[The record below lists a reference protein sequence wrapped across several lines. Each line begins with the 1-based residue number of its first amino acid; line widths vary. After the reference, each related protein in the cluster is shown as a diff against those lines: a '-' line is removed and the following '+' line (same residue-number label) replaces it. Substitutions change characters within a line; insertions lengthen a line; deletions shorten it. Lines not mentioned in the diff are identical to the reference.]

1 MASSAKQQLL
11 KDLSDPLRRLSSLYK
26 IKRASDG
33 AVIPFVPRAE
43 QQRVY
48 DMIFREGCKRLIIL
62 KARRLGMSTAI
73 DLLLA
78 DQILFSE
85 GVQASIVDQTA
96 SDAERKLSTI
106 VKVAIEHLPE
116 PIRKRYEFVRDSG
129 SVIELTQNKDAPSAL
144 FAGLRARGGTNNW
157 LHLSEWGVIQADDPR
172 RSEEILTGAIPSAE
186 HGRII
191 VETTWK
197 GGRGGHL
204 WEIVKTALET
214 PEEAKTDKD
223 WRVVF
228 FPWWKDPTYV
238 VEGDVST
245 INPATAQYL
254 DEMQAQTGYAFTPQQ
269 RLWYDRQA
277 RDLGLFIFR
286 EFPTTID
293 ECFKSPVEGA
303 IYAGELDKLRASGA
317 ISAFKYDN
325 STLVHTAWDLGSPVN
340 TVVWYFQVI
349 RGNEIRVIDCD
360 LDLDLTPV
368 QRVAH
373 MQAKGYPLGHH
384 VLPHDAAATRTSGKA
399 DAQVYT
405 EAGLANVRVLPRTHD
420 IWIGINACL
429 QMFPRFSFRLPAC
442 ERGLDALAN
451 YAYKRS
457 SATGIVVNEPVH
469 NWASHAAD
477 ALRMIAEAEMA
488 GMLKTGFAPR
498 QPTVV
503 TTGIRDLDFNRRTI
517 VRR

>member
-1 MASSAKQQLL
+1 MSSTN
-11 KDLSDPLRRLSSLYK
+11 DLANPLWRLRNLYH
-26 IKRASDG
+26 IKRADDG
-33 AVIPFVPRAE
+33 RIIKFAPRAE

-48 DMIFREGCKRLIIL
+48 DMLFKEGVKRLIIL
-62 KARRLGMSTAI
+62 KARRLGMSTAL
-73 DLLLA
+73 DVLLT
-78 DQILFSE
+78 DQMLWNAGTQCSL
-85 GVQASIVDQTA
+85 VDQTA
-96 SDAERKLSTI
+96 ADAERKLATI
-106 VKVAIEHLPE
+106 AKVAVDNLPSGTLQHIE
-116 PIRKRYEFVRDSG
+116 RVRDSG
-129 SVIELTQNKDAPSAL
+129 SILEVSVAGNAASSF

-191 VETTWK
+191 IETTWK

-204 WEIVKTALET
+204 WEIVKGALET
-214 PEEAKTDKD
+214 PEAAKTDKD

-238 VEGDVST
+238 VEGDVAT
-245 INPATAQYL
+245 ISPAISQYL
-254 DEMQAQTGYAFTPQQ
+254 DQMQSQTGHTFSDQQ
-269 RLWYDRQA
+269 RLWYDRQS

-286 EFPTTID
+286 EFPTTLD

-317 ISAFKYDN
+317 ISAFKTDN

-340 TVVWYFQVI
+340 TVVWYFQI
-349 RGNEIRVIDCD
+349 IGGNEIRVIDCD
-360 LDLDLTPV
+360 MDLDMTPV
-368 QRVAH
+368 QRVGH
-373 MQAKGYPLGHH
+373 MLAKGYSYGAHF
-384 VLPHDAAATRTSGKA
+384 LPHDAAATRTSGKA

-477 ALRMIAEAEMA
+477 ALRMIAEAEMS
-488 GMLKTGFAPR
+488 GMLKTGFAKPR
-498 QPTVV
+498 PTVV

>member
-1 MASSAKQQLL
+1 MSSTN
-11 KDLSDPLRRLSSLYK
+11 DLANPLWRLRNLYH
-26 IKRASDG
+26 IKRADDG
-33 AVIPFVPRAE
+33 RIIKFAPRAE

-48 DMIFREGCKRLIIL
+48 DMLFKEGVKRLIIL
-62 KARRLGMSTAI
+62 KARRLGMSTAL
-73 DLLLA
+73 DVLLT
-78 DQILFSE
+78 DQMLWNAGTQCSL
-85 GVQASIVDQTA
+85 VDQTA
-96 SDAERKLSTI
+96 ADAERKLATI
-106 VKVAIEHLPE
+106 AKVAVDNLPSGTLQHIE
-116 PIRKRYEFVRDSG
+116 RVRDSG
-129 SVIELTQNKDAPSAL
+129 SILEVSVAGNAASSF

-191 VETTWK
+191 IETTWK

-204 WEIVKTALET
+204 WEIVKGALET
-214 PEEAKTDKD
+214 PEAAKTDKD

-228 FPWWKDPTYV
+228 FPWWRDPTYV

-245 INPATAQYL
+245 ISPAISQYL
-254 DEMQAQTGYAFTPQQ
+254 DNMEQTTGHTFSPQQ
-269 RLWYDRQA
+269 RLWYDRQS
-277 RDLGLFIFR
+277 RDLGLFIYR
-286 EFPTTID
+286 EFPTTLD

-317 ISAFKYDN
+317 ISAFKTDN

-349 RGNEIRVIDCD
+349 GGNEIRVIDCD
-360 LDLDLTPV
+360 MDLDMTPV
-368 QRVAH
+368 QRVGH
-373 MQAKGYPLGHH
+373 MLAKGYSYGAHF
-384 VLPHDAAATRTSGKA
+384 LPHDAAATRTSGKA
-399 DAQVYT
+399 DAQVYA

-477 ALRMIAEAEMA
+477 ALRMIAEADMC
-488 GMLKTGFAPR
+488 GMLKTGFAKPR
-498 QPTVV
+498 PTVV

>member
-1 MASSAKQQLL
+1 VTTDDLANPLWRLRNLYHIKQ
-11 KDLSDPLRRLSSLYK
+11 
-26 IKRASDG
+26 ASDG
-33 AVIPFVPRAE
+33 RIIKFAPRPE

-48 DMIFREGCKRLIIL
+48 DMLFKEGVKRLIIL
-62 KARRLGMSTAI
+62 KARRLGMSTAL
-73 DLLLA
+73 DVLLT
-78 DQILFSE
+78 DQMLWNAGTQCSL
-85 GVQASIVDQTA
+85 VDQTA
-96 SDAERKLSTI
+96 ADAERKLATI
-106 VKVAIEHLPE
+106 AKVALDNLPPVALQCIE
-116 PIRKRYEFVRDSG
+116 KVRDSG
-129 SVIELTQNKDAPSAL
+129 SILEVSVAGEAASSF

-191 VETTWK
+191 IETTWK

-204 WEIVKTALET
+204 WDIVKGALET

-228 FPWWKDPTYV
+228 FPWWRDPTYV

-245 INPATAQYL
+245 ISPAISQYL
-254 DEMQAQTGYAFTPQQ
+254 DNMEQTTGHTFTPQQ
-269 RLWYDRQA
+269 RLWYDRQS

-286 EFPTTID
+286 EFPTTLD

-303 IYAGELDKLRASGA
+303 IYAGEMDKLRASGA

-349 RGNEIRVIDCD
+349 RGNEVRVIDCD
-360 LDLDLTPV
+360 MDLDMTPV
-368 QRVAH
+368 QRVGH
-373 MQAKGYPLGHH
+373 MLAKGYSYGAHF
-384 VLPHDAAATRTSGKA
+384 LPHDAAATRTSGKA

-488 GMLKTGFAPR
+488 GMLKTGFATPR
-498 QPTVV
+498 PTVV
-503 TTGIRDLDFNRRTI
+503 TTGIRDLDWNRRTV

>member
-1 MASSAKQQLL
+1 MAIAP
-11 KDLSDPLRRLSSLYK
+11 DLANPLWRLRNLYH
-26 IKRASDG
+26 IKRADDG
-33 AVIPFVPRAE
+33 RIIKFAPRAE

-48 DMIFREGCKRLIIL
+48 DMLFKEGVKRLIIL
-62 KARRLGMSTAI
+62 KARRLGMSTAL
-73 DLLLA
+73 DVLLT
-78 DQILFSE
+78 DQMLWNAGTQCSL
-85 GVQASIVDQTA
+85 VDQTA
-96 SDAERKLSTI
+96 ADAERKLATI
-106 VKVAIEHLPE
+106 AKVAVDNLPSGTLQHIE
-116 PIRKRYEFVRDSG
+116 RVRDSG
-129 SVIELTQNKDAPSAL
+129 SILEVSVAGNAASSF

-191 VETTWK
+191 IETTWK

-204 WEIVKTALET
+204 WEIVKGALET
-214 PEEAKTDKD
+214 PEAAKTDKD

-245 INPATAQYL
+245 ISPAISQYL
-254 DEMQAQTGYAFTPQQ
+254 DNMEQTTGHTFSPQQ
-269 RLWYDRQA
+269 RLWYDRQS

-286 EFPTTID
+286 EFPTTLD

-317 ISAFKYDN
+317 ISAFKTDN

-349 RGNEIRVIDCD
+349 GGNEIRVIDCD
-360 LDLDLTPV
+360 MDMDMTPV
-368 QRVAH
+368 QRVGH
-373 MQAKGYPLGHH
+373 MLAKGYSYGAHF
-384 VLPHDAAATRTSGKA
+384 LPHDAAATRTSGKA

-477 ALRMIAEAEMA
+477 ALRMIAEADMS
-488 GMLKTGFAPR
+488 GMLKTGFAKPR
-498 QPTVV
+498 PTVV
-503 TTGIRDLDFNRRTI
+503 TTGIRDIDWSRRTL

>member
-1 MASSAKQQLL
+1 VTTDDLANPLWRLRNLYHIKQ
-11 KDLSDPLRRLSSLYK
+11 
-26 IKRASDG
+26 ASDG
-33 AVIPFVPRAE
+33 RIIKFAPRPE

-48 DMIFREGCKRLIIL
+48 DMLFKEGVKRLIIL
-62 KARRLGMSTAI
+62 KARRLGMSTAL
-73 DLLLA
+73 DVLLT
-78 DQILFSE
+78 DQMLWNAGTQCSL
-85 GVQASIVDQTA
+85 VDQTA
-96 SDAERKLSTI
+96 ADAERKLATI
-106 VKVAIEHLPE
+106 AKVALDNLPPVALQCIE
-116 PIRKRYEFVRDSG
+116 KVRDSG
-129 SVIELTQNKDAPSAL
+129 SILEVSVAGEAASSF

-204 WEIVKTALET
+204 WDIVKGALET
-214 PEEAKTDKD
+214 PEAAKTDKD

-238 VEGDVST
+238 VEGDVAT
-245 INPATAQYL
+245 ISPAISQYL
-254 DEMQAQTGYAFTPQQ
+254 DQMQSQTGHTFSDQQ
-269 RLWYDRQA
+269 RLWYDRQS

-286 EFPTTID
+286 EFPTTLD

-303 IYAGELDKLRASGA
+303 LYAGELDKLRASGA
-317 ISAFKYDN
+317 ISAFKTDN

-349 RGNEIRVIDCD
+349 GGNEIRVIDCD
-360 LDLDLTPV
+360 MDLDMTPV
-368 QRVAH
+368 QRVGH
-373 MQAKGYPLGHH
+373 MLAKGYSYGAHF
-384 VLPHDAAATRTSGKA
+384 LPHDAAATRTSGKA

-488 GMLKTGFAPR
+488 GMLKTGFAKPR
-498 QPTVV
+498 PTVV
-503 TTGIRDLDFNRRTI
+503 TTGIRELDFTRRTI

>member
-1 MASSAKQQLL
+1 VTTDDLANPLWRLRNLYHIKQ
-11 KDLSDPLRRLSSLYK
+11 
-26 IKRASDG
+26 ASDG
-33 AVIPFVPRAE
+33 RIIKFAPRPE

-48 DMIFREGCKRLIIL
+48 DMLFKEGVKRLIIL
-62 KARRLGMSTAI
+62 KARRLGMSTAL
-73 DLLLA
+73 DVLLT
-78 DQILFSE
+78 DQMLWNAGTQCSL
-85 GVQASIVDQTA
+85 VDQTA
-96 SDAERKLSTI
+96 ADAERKLATI
-106 VKVAIEHLPE
+106 AKVALDNLPPVALQCIE
-116 PIRKRYEFVRDSG
+116 KVRDSG
-129 SVIELTQNKDAPSAL
+129 SILEVSVAGEAASSF

-191 VETTWK
+191 IETTWK

-204 WEIVKTALET
+204 WEIVKGALET
-214 PEEAKTDKD
+214 PEAAKTDKD

-228 FPWWKDPTYV
+228 FPWWKDETYR
-238 VEGDVST
+238 VEGDVAT
-245 INPATAQYL
+245 ISPAISAYL
-254 DEMQAQTGYAFTPQQ
+254 DNMEQTTGHTFTPQQ
-269 RLWYDRQA
+269 RLWYDRQS

-286 EFPTTID
+286 EFPTTLD

-317 ISAFKYDN
+317 ISAFKTDN

-349 RGNEIRVIDCD
+349 GGNEIRVIDCD
-360 LDLDLTPV
+360 MDMDMTPV
-368 QRVAH
+368 QRVGH
-373 MQAKGYPLGHH
+373 MLAKGYSYGAHF
-384 VLPHDAAATRTSGKA
+384 LPHDAAATRTSGKA

-477 ALRMIAEAEMA
+477 ALRMIAEADMC
-488 GMLKTGFAPR
+488 GMLKTGFAKPR
-498 QPTVV
+498 PTVV

>member
-1 MASSAKQQLL
+1 MTTDDLANPLWRLRNLYHIKQAT
-11 KDLSDPLRRLSSLYK
+11 DGRI
-26 IKRASDG
+26 IKFA
-33 AVIPFVPRAE
+33 PRPE

-48 DMIFREGCKRLIIL
+48 DMLFKEGVKRLIIL
-62 KARRLGMSTAI
+62 KARRLGMSTAL
-73 DLLLA
+73 DVLLT
-78 DQILFSE
+78 DQMLWNAGTQCSL
-85 GVQASIVDQTA
+85 VDQTA
-96 SDAERKLSTI
+96 ADAERKLATI
-106 VKVAIEHLPE
+106 AKVALDNLPPVALQCIE
-116 PIRKRYEFVRDSG
+116 KVRDSG
-129 SVIELTQNKDAPSAL
+129 SILEVSVAGEAASSF

-204 WEIVKTALET
+204 WEIVKGALET
-214 PEEAKTDKD
+214 PEAAKTDKD

-228 FPWWKDPTYV
+228 FPWWRDPTYV

-245 INPATAQYL
+245 ISPAISAYL
-254 DEMQAQTGYAFTPQQ
+254 DNMEQTTGHTFTPQQ
-269 RLWYDRQA
+269 RLWYDRQS

-286 EFPTTID
+286 EFPTTLD

-317 ISAFKYDN
+317 ISAFKTDN

-349 RGNEIRVIDCD
+349 GGNEVRVIDCD
-360 LDLDLTPV
+360 MDMDMTPV
-368 QRVAH
+368 QRVGH
-373 MQAKGYPLGHH
+373 MLAKGYSYGAHF
-384 VLPHDAAATRTSGKA
+384 LPHDAAATRTSGKA

-488 GMLKTGFAPR
+488 GMLKTGFAKPR
-498 QPTVV
+498 PTVV
-503 TTGIRDLDFNRRTI
+503 TTGIRELDFTRRTI

>member
-1 MASSAKQQLL
+1 MSSTN
-11 KDLSDPLRRLSSLYK
+11 DLANPLWRLRNLYH
-26 IKRASDG
+26 IKRADDG
-33 AVIPFVPRAE
+33 RIIKFEPRPE

-48 DMIFREGCKRLIIL
+48 DMLFKEGVKRLIIL
-62 KARRLGMSTAI
+62 KARRLGMSTAL
-73 DLLLA
+73 DVLLT
-78 DQILFSE
+78 DQMLWNAGTQCSL
-85 GVQASIVDQTA
+85 VDQTA
-96 SDAERKLSTI
+96 ADAERKLATI
-106 VKVAIEHLPE
+106 AKVAVDNLPSGTLQHVE
-116 PIRKRYEFVRDSG
+116 RVRDSG
-129 SVIELTQNKDAPSAL
+129 SILEVSVAGNVASSF

-204 WEIVKTALET
+204 WEIVKSALET

-228 FPWWKDPTYV
+228 FPWWRDPTYV

-245 INPATAQYL
+245 ISPAISQYL
-254 DEMQAQTGYAFTPQQ
+254 DEMERTTGHTFTPQQ
-269 RLWYDRQA
+269 RLWYDRQQ
-277 RDLGLFIFR
+277 RQLGLFIFR
-286 EFPTTID
+286 EFPTTLD

-303 IYAGELDKLRASGA
+303 IYAAELDKLRASGA

-349 RGNEIRVIDCD
+349 KGNEIRVIDCD
-360 LDLDLTPV
+360 VDLDLTPV
-368 QRVAH
+368 QRVGH
-373 MQAKGYPLGHH
+373 MLAKGYAYGAHY
-384 VLPHDAAATRTSGKA
+384 LPHDAAATRTSGKA

-488 GMLKTGFAPR
+488 GMLKTGFAKPR
-498 QPTVV
+498 PTVV
-503 TTGIRDLDFNRRTI
+503 TTGIRELDFTRRTI

>member
-1 MASSAKQQLL
+1 VTTD
-11 KDLSDPLRRLSSLYK
+11 DLANPLWRLRNLYH
-26 IKRASDG
+26 IKRADDG
-33 AVIPFVPRAE
+33 RIIRYEPRPE

-48 DMIFREGCKRLIIL
+48 DMLFKEGVKRLIIL
-62 KARRLGMSTAI
+62 KARRLGMSTAL
-73 DLLLA
+73 DVLLT
-78 DQILFSE
+78 DQMLWNAGTQCSL
-85 GVQASIVDQTA
+85 VDQTA
-96 SDAERKLSTI
+96 ADAERKLATI
-106 VKVAIEHLPE
+106 AKVALDNLPPVALQCIEKL
-116 PIRKRYEFVRDSG
+116 RDSG
-129 SVIELTQNKDAPSAL
+129 SILEVSVAGEAASSF

-204 WEIVKTALET
+204 WEIVKAALET

-228 FPWWKDPTYV
+228 FPWWKDETYR
-238 VEGDVST
+238 VEGDVAT
-245 INPATAQYL
+245 ISPAISAYL
-254 DEMQAQTGYAFTPQQ
+254 DGMEQTTGHTFSPQQ

-277 RDLGLFIFR
+277 RDLGLFIYR
-286 EFPTTID
+286 EFPTTLD

-360 LDLDLTPV
+360 MDLDLTPV

-384 VLPHDAAATRTSGKA
+384 FLPHDAAATRTSGKA

-420 IWIGINACL
+420 IWVGINACL

-457 SATGIVVNEPVH
+457 SATGIVVQEPVH

-488 GMLKTGFAPR
+488 GMLKTGFSKPK
-498 QPTVV
+498 PTVV
-503 TTGIRDLDFNRRTI
+503 LTGMREIDWTRRTV

>member
-1 MASSAKQQLL
+1 VAIAP
-11 KDLSDPLRRLSSLYK
+11 DLANPLWRLRNLYH
-26 IKRASDG
+26 IKRADDG
-33 AVIPFVPRAE
+33 RIIKFAPRAE

-48 DMIFREGCKRLIIL
+48 DMLFKEGVKRLIIL
-62 KARRLGMSTAI
+62 KARRLGMSTAL
-73 DLLLA
+73 DVLLT
-78 DQILFSE
+78 DQMLWNAGTQCSL
-85 GVQASIVDQTA
+85 VDQTA
-96 SDAERKLSTI
+96 ADAERKLATI
-106 VKVAIEHLPE
+106 AKVAVDNLPSGTLQHIE
-116 PIRKRYEFVRDSG
+116 RVRDSG
-129 SVIELTQNKDAPSAL
+129 SILEVSVAGNAASSF

-191 VETTWK
+191 IETTWK

-204 WEIVKTALET
+204 WEIVKGALET
-214 PEEAKTDKD
+214 PEAAKTDKD

-245 INPATAQYL
+245 VSPAISQYL
-254 DEMQAQTGYAFTPQQ
+254 DNMEQTTGHTFTPQQ
-269 RLWYDRQA
+269 RLWYDRQS

-286 EFPTTID
+286 EFPTTLD

-317 ISAFKYDN
+317 ISAFKTDN

-349 RGNEIRVIDCD
+349 GGNEIRVIDCD
-360 LDLDLTPV
+360 MDMDMTPV
-368 QRVAH
+368 QRVGH
-373 MQAKGYPLGHH
+373 MLAKGYSYGAHF
-384 VLPHDAAATRTSGKA
+384 LPHDAAATRTSGKA

-477 ALRMIAEAEMA
+477 ALRMIAEADMC
-488 GMLKTGFAPR
+488 GMLKTGFAKPR
-498 QPTVV
+498 PTVV

>member
-1 MASSAKQQLL
+1 VTTD
-11 KDLSDPLRRLSSLYK
+11 DLANPLWRLRNLYH
-26 IKRASDG
+26 IKRADDG
-33 AVIPFVPRAE
+33 RIIKFEPRPE

-48 DMIFREGCKRLIIL
+48 DMLFKEGVKRLIIL
-62 KARRLGMSTAI
+62 KARRLGMSTAL
-73 DLLLA
+73 DVLLT
-78 DQILFSE
+78 DQMLWNAGTQCSL
-85 GVQASIVDQTA
+85 VDQTA
-96 SDAERKLSTI
+96 ADAERKLATI
-106 VKVAIEHLPE
+106 AKIALDNLPPVALQCIE
-116 PIRKRYEFVRDSG
+116 KVRDSG
-129 SVIELTQNKDAPSAL
+129 SILEVSVAGEAASSF

-214 PEEAKTDKD
+214 PEADKTDKD
-223 WRVVF
+223 WRIVF
-228 FPWWKDPTYV
+228 FPWWKDPTYC
-238 VEGDVST
+238 VEGDVAT
-245 INPATAQYL
+245 ISPAIATYL
-254 DEMQAQTGYAFTPQQ
+254 DDMERTTGHTFTPQQ
-269 RLWYDRQA
+269 RLWYDRQQ
-277 RDLGLFIFR
+277 RQLGLFIFR
-286 EFPTTID
+286 EFPTTLD

-384 VLPHDAAATRTSGKA
+384 FLPHDAAATRTSGKA

-457 SATGIVVNEPVH
+457 SATGIVVNMPVH

-488 GMLKTGFAPR
+488 GMLKTGFAKPR
-498 QPTVV
+498 PTVV

>member
-1 MASSAKQQLL
+1 MTTD
-11 KDLSDPLRRLSSLYK
+11 DLANPLWRLRNLYH
-26 IKRASDG
+26 IKRADDG
-33 AVIPFVPRAE
+33 RIIKFAPRPE

-48 DMIFREGCKRLIIL
+48 DMLFKQGVKRLIIL
-62 KARRLGMSTAI
+62 KARRLGMSTAL
-73 DLLLA
+73 DVLLT
-78 DQILFSE
+78 DQMLWNAGTQCSL
-85 GVQASIVDQTA
+85 VDQTA
-96 SDAERKLSTI
+96 ADAERKLATI
-106 VKVAIEHLPE
+106 AKVALDNLPPVALQCIE
-116 PIRKRYEFVRDSG
+116 KVRDSG
-129 SVIELTQNKDAPSAL
+129 SILEVSVAGEAASSF

-191 VETTWK
+191 IETTWK

-204 WEIVKTALET
+204 WEIVKGALET
-214 PEEAKTDKD
+214 PEAAKTDKD

-238 VEGDVST
+238 VEGDVAT
-245 INPATAQYL
+245 ISPAISQYL
-254 DEMQAQTGYAFTPQQ
+254 DQMQSQTGHTFSDQQ
-269 RLWYDRQA
+269 RLWYDRQS

-286 EFPTTID
+286 EFPTTLD

-317 ISAFKYDN
+317 ISAFKTDN

-349 RGNEIRVIDCD
+349 GGNEIRVIDCD
-360 LDLDLTPV
+360 MDLDMTPV
-368 QRVAH
+368 QRVGH
-373 MQAKGYPLGHH
+373 MLAKGYSYGAHF
-384 VLPHDAAATRTSGKA
+384 LPHDAAATRTSGKA

-488 GMLKTGFAPR
+488 GMLKTGFAKPR
-498 QPTVV
+498 PTVV

>member
-1 MASSAKQQLL
+1 VTTD
-11 KDLSDPLRRLSSLYK
+11 DLANPLWRLRNLYH
-26 IKRASDG
+26 IKRADDG
-33 AVIPFVPRAE
+33 RIIKFAPRPE

-48 DMIFREGCKRLIIL
+48 DMLFKQGVKRLIIL
-62 KARRLGMSTAI
+62 KARRLGMSTAL
-73 DLLLA
+73 DVLLT
-78 DQILFSE
+78 DQMLWNAGTQCSL
-85 GVQASIVDQTA
+85 VDQTA
-96 SDAERKLSTI
+96 ADAERKLATI
-106 VKVAIEHLPE
+106 AKVALDNLPPVALQCIE
-116 PIRKRYEFVRDSG
+116 KVRDSG
-129 SVIELTQNKDAPSAL
+129 SILEVSVAGEAASSF

-191 VETTWK
+191 IETTWK

-204 WEIVKTALET
+204 WEIVKGALET
-214 PEEAKTDKD
+214 PEAAKTDKD

-238 VEGDVST
+238 VEGDVAT
-245 INPATAQYL
+245 ISPAISQYL
-254 DEMQAQTGYAFTPQQ
+254 DQMQSQTGHTFSDQQ
-269 RLWYDRQA
+269 RLWYDRQS

-286 EFPTTID
+286 EFPTTLD

-317 ISAFKYDN
+317 ISAFKTDN

-349 RGNEIRVIDCD
+349 GGNEIRVIDCD
-360 LDLDLTPV
+360 MDLDMTPV
-368 QRVAH
+368 QRVGH
-373 MQAKGYPLGHH
+373 MLAKGYSYGAHF
-384 VLPHDAAATRTSGKA
+384 LPHDAAATRTSGKA

-488 GMLKTGFAPR
+488 GMLKTGFAKPR
-498 QPTVV
+498 PTVV

>member
-1 MASSAKQQLL
+1 VTTD
-11 KDLSDPLRRLSSLYK
+11 DLANPLWRLRNLYH
-26 IKRASDG
+26 IKRADDG
-33 AVIPFVPRAE
+33 RIIKFAPRPE

-48 DMIFREGCKRLIIL
+48 DMLFKQGVKRLIIL
-62 KARRLGMSTAI
+62 KARRLGMSTAL
-73 DLLLA
+73 DVLLT
-78 DQILFSE
+78 DQMLWNAGTQCSL
-85 GVQASIVDQTA
+85 VDQTA
-96 SDAERKLSTI
+96 ADAERKLATI
-106 VKVAIEHLPE
+106 AKVALDNLPPVALQCIE
-116 PIRKRYEFVRDSG
+116 KVRDSG
-129 SVIELTQNKDAPSAL
+129 SILEVSVAGEAASSF

-191 VETTWK
+191 IETTWK

-204 WEIVKTALET
+204 WEIVKGALET
-214 PEEAKTDKD
+214 PEAAKTDKD

-238 VEGDVST
+238 VEGDVAT
-245 INPATAQYL
+245 ISPAISAYL
-254 DEMQAQTGYAFTPQQ
+254 DNMEQTTGHTFSPQQ
-269 RLWYDRQA
+269 RLWYDRQS

-286 EFPTTID
+286 EFPTTLD

-303 IYAGELDKLRASGA
+303 IYAGELDKIRASGA
-317 ISAFKYDN
+317 ISAFKTDN

-349 RGNEIRVIDCD
+349 GGNEIRVIDCD
-360 LDLDLTPV
+360 MDLDMTPV
-368 QRVAH
+368 QRVGH
-373 MQAKGYPLGHH
+373 MLAKGYSYGAHF
-384 VLPHDAAATRTSGKA
+384 LPHDAAATRTSGKA

-420 IWIGINACL
+420 VWIGINACL

-477 ALRMIAEAEMA
+477 ALRMIAEAEMS
-488 GMLKTGFAPR
+488 GMLKTGFAKPR
-498 QPTVV
+498 PTVV

>member
-1 MASSAKQQLL
+1 VTTD
-11 KDLSDPLRRLSSLYK
+11 DLANPLWRLRNLYH
-26 IKRASDG
+26 IKRADDG
-33 AVIPFVPRAE
+33 RIIQFQPRPE

-48 DMIFREGCKRLIIL
+48 DMLFKEGVKRLIIL
-62 KARRLGMSTAI
+62 KARRLGMSTAL
-73 DLLLA
+73 DVLLT
-78 DQILFSE
+78 DQMLWNAGTQCSL
-85 GVQASIVDQTA
+85 VDQTA
-96 SDAERKLSTI
+96 ADAERKLATI
-106 VKVAIEHLPE
+106 AKIALDNLPPVALQCIE
-116 PIRKRYEFVRDSG
+116 KVRDSG
-129 SVIELTQNKDAPSAL
+129 SILEVSVAGEAASSF

-157 LHLSEWGVIQADDPR
+157 LHLSEWGVIQADDPK

-204 WEIVKTALET
+204 WDIVKAALET

-223 WRVVF
+223 WRVLF
-228 FPWWKDPTYV
+228 FPWWKDETYR
-238 VEGDVST
+238 VEGDVAT
-245 INPATAQYL
+245 IAPAISAYL
-254 DEMQAQTGYAFTPQQ
+254 DGMEHTTGHKFSPQQ

-286 EFPTTID
+286 EFPTTLD

-317 ISAFKYDN
+317 ISAFRADN
-325 STLVHTAWDLGSPVN
+325 SSVVHTAWDLGSPVN

-349 RGNEIRVIDCD
+349 KGNEIRVIDCD
-360 LDLDLTPV
+360 MDLDLTPV

-373 MQAKGYPLGHH
+373 MQAKGYALGHH
-384 VLPHDAAATRTSGKA
+384 FLPHDAAATRTSGKA

-405 EAGLANVRVLPRTHD
+405 EAGLASLRVLPRTQD
-420 IWIGINACL
+420 IWVGINACL

-488 GMLKTGFAPR
+488 GMLKTGFSKPR
-498 QPTVV
+498 PTIV
-503 TTGIRDLDFNRRTI
+503 TTGIRDMDFSRRTV

>member
-1 MASSAKQQLL
+1 VTTD
-11 KDLSDPLRRLSSLYK
+11 DLANPLWRLRNLYH
-26 IKRASDG
+26 IKRADDG
-33 AVIPFVPRAE
+33 RIIKFQPRPE
-43 QQRVY
+43 QQLVY
-48 DMIFREGCKRLIIL
+48 DMLFKQGVKRLIIL
-62 KARRLGMSTAI
+62 KARRLGMSTAL
-73 DLLLA
+73 DVLLT
-78 DQILFSE
+78 DQMLWNAGTQCSL
-85 GVQASIVDQTA
+85 VDQTA
-96 SDAERKLSTI
+96 ADAERKLATI
-106 VKVAIEHLPE
+106 AKVALDNLPPVALQCIE
-116 PIRKRYEFVRDSG
+116 KVRDSG
-129 SVIELTQNKDAPSAL
+129 SILEVSVAGEAASSF

-214 PEEAKTDKD
+214 PEAAKTDKD
-223 WRVVF
+223 WRLVF
-228 FPWWKDPTYV
+228 FPWWKDETYR

-245 INPATAQYL
+245 ISPAISQYL
-254 DEMQAQTGYAFTPQQ
+254 DGMEDTTGHKFTPQQ
-269 RLWYDRQA
+269 RLWYDRQQ
-277 RDLGLFIFR
+277 RQLGLFIFR
-286 EFPTTID
+286 EFPTTLD

-303 IYAGELDKLRASGA
+303 IYAAELDKLRASGA
-317 ISAFKYDN
+317 ISALKHDN
-325 STLVHTAWDLGSPVN
+325 SSLVHTAWDLGSPVN

-349 RGNEIRVIDCD
+349 KGNEVRVIDCD
-360 LDLDLTPV
+360 MDLDLTPV

-373 MQAKGYPLGHH
+373 MQAKGYPYGAHY
-384 VLPHDAAATRTSGKA
+384 LPHDAAATRTSGKA

-420 IWIGINACL
+420 IWVGINACL

-477 ALRMIAEAEMA
+477 ALRMIAEAEMS

-503 TTGIRDLDFNRRTI
+503 TTGIRDLDWNRRTI

>member
-1 MASSAKQQLL
+1 MAIAP
-11 KDLSDPLRRLSSLYK
+11 DLANPLWRLRNLYH
-26 IKRASDG
+26 IKRADDG
-33 AVIPFVPRAE
+33 RIIKFAPRAE

-48 DMIFREGCKRLIIL
+48 DMLFKEGVKRLIIL
-62 KARRLGMSTAI
+62 KARRLGMSTAL
-73 DLLLA
+73 DVLLT
-78 DQILFSE
+78 DQMLWNAGTQCSL
-85 GVQASIVDQTA
+85 VDQTA
-96 SDAERKLSTI
+96 ADAERKLATI
-106 VKVAIEHLPE
+106 AKVAVENLPSGTLQHIE
-116 PIRKRYEFVRDSG
+116 RVRDSG
-129 SVIELTQNKDAPSAL
+129 SILEVSVAGNAASSF

-204 WEIVKTALET
+204 WEIVKGALET
-214 PEEAKTDKD
+214 PEAAKTDKD

-245 INPATAQYL
+245 ISPAISQYL
-254 DEMQAQTGYAFTPQQ
+254 DGMEQTTGHTFTPQQ
-269 RLWYDRQA
+269 RLWYDRQQ
-277 RDLGLFIFR
+277 RQLGLFIFR
-286 EFPTTID
+286 EFPTTLD

-349 RGNEIRVIDCD
+349 KGNEVRVIDCD
-360 LDLDLTPV
+360 LDLDFTPV

-373 MQAKGYPLGHH
+373 MQAKGYPYGTHY
-384 VLPHDAAATRTSGKA
+384 LPHDAAATRTSGKA

-420 IWIGINACL
+420 VWIGINACL

-477 ALRMIAEAEMA
+477 ALRMIAEAEMS
-488 GMLKTGFAPR
+488 GMLKTGFAKPR
-498 QPTVV
+498 PTVV